1 LFQRQE
7 DCKAIMKD
15 GTNLLLIDL
24 VLLMN
29 VRSGSKLLDDVREA
43 SDLEGGVSEAKSFK
57 SGTAKADQDM
67 AR

>member
-1 LFQRQE
+1 
-7 DCKAIMKD
+7 MKD